1 MQGGVKRWHFAGGD
15 ATHGSMFHRAPGG
28 IGASSFPSRV
38 WKGQHFPGHMGN
50 ERVTV
55 KNLRV
60 VKIDSDENLV
70 AGARSGAGPPG
81 LLSADPQGQEG
92 QVARA
97 VRARGTKVTRRTK
110 DRKIMAV
117 VDVRNL
123 EGKTVGQMDLA
134 DEVFAASVNPHLL
147 HESVRWYLAGQR
159 AGTHKTKGRGEVS
172 GSGRKLWRQKGTGR
186 ARVGSI
192 RSSIW
197 RKGGTVH
204 GPQPRSYA
212 YALPRKMLVGA
223 LRSALS
229 AKLAEQK
236 LTVVDGWTLGSHKT
250 KELRQTLTR
259 LDGRHAHDAGGRGAR
274 KPQPRAGQPQSRRRQ
289 SGRAR
294 RRCNPTTCCGTTACC
309 FRRTRR
315 CA

>member
-1 MQGGVKRWHFAGGD
+1 
-15 ATHGSMFHRAPGG
+15 
-28 IGASSFPSRV
+28 
-38 WKGQHFPGHMGN
+38 MGN

-60 VKIDSDENLV
+60 VKVDSDENLLLV
-70 AGARSGAGPPG
+70 RGAVPGPAR
-81 LLSADPQGQEG
+81 LLSADPQGQEAPSKQG
-92 QVARA
+92 RTQHEN
-97 VRARGTKVTRRTK
+97 GRRKQRSWRSWTSE
-110 DRKIMAV
+110 IC
-117 VDVRNL
+117 
-123 EGKTVGQMDLA
+123 EGKTVGQVELA
-134 DEVFAASVNPHLL
+134 DAVFAASVNPHLL

-212 YALPRKMLVGA
+212 YALPKKMVLGA

-229 AKLAEQK
+229 AKLADQK

-250 KELRQTLTR
+250 KEFRQALVAA
-259 LDGRHAHDAGGRGAR
+259 GRRDAHDA
-274 KPQPRAGQPQSRRRQ
+274 AG
-289 SGRAR
+289 AR
-294 RRCNPTTCCGTTACC
+294 RRAIAIWSWPA
-309 FRRTRR
+309 
-315 CA
+315 AISKA

>member
-1 MQGGVKRWHFAGGD
+1 
-15 ATHGSMFHRAPGG
+15 
-28 IGASSFPSRV
+28 
-38 WKGQHFPGHMGN
+38 
-50 ERVTV
+50 
-55 KNLRV
+55 
-60 VKIDSDENLV
+60 
-70 AGARSGAGPPG
+70 
-81 LLSADPQGQEG
+81 
-92 QVARA
+92 
-97 VRARGTKVTRRTK
+97 
-110 DRKIMAV
+110 MAV

-123 EGKTVGQMDLA
+123 EGNTVGQMDLA

-147 HESVRWYLAGQR
+147 HESVRWYLASQR

-236 LTVVDGWTLGSHKT
+236 LTVVEGWTLGSHKT

-259 LDGRHAHDAGGRGAR
+259 LDGDTRTMLLVEAPGNRNLELACRNLEGVKVVGPAALQPYDLLRHDRLLLSKDAALRLNQSLATASPGLRAAAAATDRVGTIAAAPVQQSKPAPAAKAKAGKGAPSKSKKVESAAKPRAAR
-274 KPQPRAGQPQSRRRQ
+274 KPAAKTKAPKAKE
-289 SGRAR
+289 
-294 RRCNPTTCCGTTACC
+294 
-309 FRRTRR
+309 
-315 CA
+315 